1 MSLRQSDLERQAR
14 NFAGDL
20 SELLNGTVTHG
31 VRLRSY
37 MDRRGRAVVG
47 YKVRESNPVGDC
59 VPLTISRSPARLYLS
74 VLHTL
79 ELDDSETF
87 LTTNKSSYTLQA
99 DDDTASI
106 LTYDFVREPPNEF
119 PEAHIHI
126 HGESDVLVG
135 MLRASGRDKSKPAD
149 LHLPVGGRRFRPCL
163 EDIIEFCILERLA
176 TPREGWKSAL
186 NRSRDEFL
194 DQQLRASVHR
204 NPITAADALKRYGWQ
219 VIEPDT

>member
-14 NFAGDL
+14 KFAGDL

-47 YKVRESNPVGDC
+47 YKVSESNPVGDC
-59 VPLTISRSPARLYLS
+59 VPLTISRSPARLHLS

-126 HGESDVLVG
+126 HGESEILVR
-135 MLRASGRDKSKPAD
+135 MLRSSGRDKSKPAD
-149 LHLPVGGRRFRPCL
+149 LHLPVGG
-163 EDIIEFCILERLA
+163 A
-176 TPREGWKSAL
+176 
-186 NRSRDEFL
+186 
-194 DQQLRASVHR
+194 AS
-204 NPITAADALKRYGWQ
+204 ADASKTSSSSAYSAEASE
-219 VIEPDT
+219 EPSQARTRRERHFHYECVEPLSRAANTVPEAAACG

>member
-47 YKVRESNPVGDC
+47 YKVSESNPVGDC

-126 HGESDVLVG
+126 HGESDILVR
-135 MLRASGRDKSKPAD
+135 MLHASGRDKSKPAN

-163 EDIIEFCILERLA
+163 EDIIEFCILERLV
-176 TPREGWKSAL
+176 TPRDGWNSAL
-186 NRSRDEFL
+186 NRSRDEYL
-194 DQQLRASVHR
+194 DQQLRAAVHR
-204 NPITAADALKRYGWQ
+204 NPVTAADALKRDGWQ